1 MLKVKEKKLD
11 ELKKYG
17 FKPKYDEDTGEL
29 YKYIF
34 SYEECNDKKVG
45 IVVYL
50 TKNSPMKDRWSVYL
64 PNIEGDFYTDTDK
77 IQGKILDT
85 LYELIQAGIVVKE

>member
-1 MLKVKEKKLD
+1 
-11 ELKKYG
+11 
-17 FKPKYDEDTGEL
+17 
-29 YKYIF
+29 
-34 SYEECNDKKVG
+34 
-45 IVVYL
+45 
-50 TKNSPMKDRWSVYL
+50 MKDRWSVYL